1 MFFHMYLWNEF
12 MFLEFLLKKKNKA
25 SERMQKTQQMF
36 LKPKQMKHIVMH
48 PKKINVI
55 KTVGGS
61 KEINARYKIPGPEQC
76 W

>member
-1 MFFHMYLWNEF
+1 
-12 MFLEFLLKKKNKA
+12 
-25 SERMQKTQQMF
+25 MQKTQQMY

>member
-1 MFFHMYLWNEF
+1 
-12 MFLEFLLKKKNKA
+12 
-25 SERMQKTQQMF
+25 MQKTQQMY

-61 KEINARYKIPGPEQC
+61 KDINARYKIPGPEQC